1 MFFPKLIICN
11 LLLFVLFCIN
21 PAISQSNF
29 VEIGT
34 VGEMIEPNDNETVF
48 YKEVSLSWDGFSI
61 ENVFQL
67 QISETKDFDQLIL
80 DTLVQDNYMFT
91 DVLENHK
98 EYFWRVRDASTEC
111 DAYTFENFHFFKTT
125 NIEIDDK
132 NEKTAIKIIPTHING
147 KEVLYFDNP
156 DYLEFDITIVS
167 LSSKSQYHH
176 KCSSERKGITTAS
189 WPRGE
194 YQITL
199 SVSDNFTQTRDIVLH

>member
-1 MFFPKLIICN
+1 VF
-11 LLLFVLFCIN
+11 
-21 PAISQSNF
+21 SQTNY
-29 VEIGT
+29 
-34 VGEMIEPNDNETVF
+34 VGIDGIQESIEPNDNESVF
-48 YKEVSLSWDGFSI
+48 YKEVSISWEGFSI
-61 ENVFQL
+61 LNIFQL

-80 DTLVQDNYMFT
+80 DTLVHGNYMFT
-91 DVLENHK
+91 NILENHK
-98 EYFWRVRDASTEC
+98 EYFWRVRDASPEC
-111 DAYTFENFHFFKTT
+111 DAYTFENYHFFKTT

-132 NEKTAIKIIPTHING
+132 NEKTAINIIPTHING